1 MCLNVKDDIVKMSNP
16 VDQARNKSQK
26 IDEILQQKLLILNHN
41 KSKYILLGN
50 RKAKHRK
57 RNEPRNIPWKF
68 VKKHWKTR

>member
-16 VDQARNKSQK
+16 VDQARNESQK

-57 RNEPRNIPWKF
+57 RNEPRNIP
-68 VKKHWKTR
+68 